1 MGSRSAIVKGGVMSL
16 RKDWVEAKAEA
27 AKRNGGKDVW
37 RDNKLKEMGLGAALD
52 AFEAAETKF
61 DAVDTKFALIQRP
74 TKQQENAWIAAG
86 DAYFKATAKVNEI
99 AREYLKDLKKL
110 KSRGILTKAKSPNDW
125 PGAYNP
131 LYSALTMDINGR
143 IKTARGNLK
152 RFDDKK
158 QWIHT
163 RTGNVEFDHPNQ
175 WGNKPHSVA

>member
-74 TKQQENAWIAAG
+74 TKQQEDAWIAAG